1 MQVRHGR
8 IIGDGSEFQSLPWNV
23 PQQKSL
29 PSPFPSLLW
38 LVVEQGAGN
47 DSKRTRERE
56 NRCGGG
62 VRSRGQAGSESKKD
76 PLHRFW
82 KTRQKCEQSGRG
94 TCSRRSTRETGAPR
108 FPITAIR
115 PQGRQPWFIALE
127 SGTIPGAPSFA
138 QRIAT
143 TIARMSCGHQKTTG
157 RAPCDAQ
164 PGCECDCESLRVS
177 GRSQPTTLKQS
188 QRPHDECQNTSEA
201 IRVDLGDG

>member
-1 MQVRHGR
+1 MSRSKSRSRPHFRAFSGWSWNRGQETTRKGPVRG
-8 IIGDGSEFQSLPWNV
+8 
-23 PQQKSL
+23 KS
-29 PSPFPSLLW
+29 
-38 LVVEQGAGN
+38 
-47 DSKRTRERE
+47 
-56 NRCGGG
+56 RCGGG

-82 KTRQKCEQSGRG
+82 KTRQKCEQSGHG

-143 TIARMSCGHQKTTG
+143 TIARMSCGHQKTPG

-164 PGCECDCESLRVS
+164 PGCERDCESVCVS
-177 GRSQPTTLKQS
+177 GRFQTTTFKQP
-188 QRPHDECQNTSEA
+188 QRPQDKGQNAAKA